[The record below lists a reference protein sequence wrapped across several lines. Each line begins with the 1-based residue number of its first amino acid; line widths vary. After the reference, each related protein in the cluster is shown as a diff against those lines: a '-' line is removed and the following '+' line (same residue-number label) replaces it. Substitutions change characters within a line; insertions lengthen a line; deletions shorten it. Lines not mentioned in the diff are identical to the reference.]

1 MQHSPLGSARAPDR
15 TILPRTCNA
24 SDVGSRAVNDT
35 IPERGVCANANEERH
50 SGGQH
55 VAVGIYNAVQKR
67 AEAGTGDGC
76 YFPVGLLLCVFY
88 FILLY
93 TLLFT
98 YGVDTA
104 NQTNNIFDL

>member
-1 MQHSPLGSARAPDR
+1 MQNSPLGSTRAPNR
-15 TILPRTCNA
+15 TLLPRTCNA

-35 IPERGVCANANEERH
+35 IPERGVCANSNEERH

-76 YFPVGLLLCVFY
+76 HFPVCFCYRFY

-93 TLLFT
+93 TSFFT
-98 YGVDTA
+98 DSKF
-104 NQTNNIFDL
+104 NNKY